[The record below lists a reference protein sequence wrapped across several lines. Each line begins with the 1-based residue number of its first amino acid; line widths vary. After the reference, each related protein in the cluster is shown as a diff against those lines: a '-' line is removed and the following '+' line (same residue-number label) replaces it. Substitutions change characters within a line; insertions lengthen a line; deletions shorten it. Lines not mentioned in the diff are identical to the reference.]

1 MKTLTIW
8 RKQEF
13 SRQTQKKSFATTN
26 FCYAS
31 CIRIK
36 IFRVNKF
43 RQRPSDLFIRSASI
57 VAKGF
62 HVRFPGFTLI
72 RFQHFRIPEVWN
84 ERHFFLSI
92 KLILVQ
98 LHAGCS
104 FHETWSISLAWFC
117 TLTRFCSVFTQEKF
131 YRRRVWRLV
140 RFLAKI
146 CQVVIN
152 HSHS

>member
-62 HVRFPGFTLI
+62 H
-72 RFQHFRIPEVWN
+72 FQFFKILQSIPEFFSK
-84 ERHFFLSI
+84 RQFFLSS
-92 KLILVQ
+92 KLITVE
-98 LHAGCS
+98 LHACRGLY
-104 FHETWSISLAWFC
+104 ET
-117 TLTRFCSVFTQEKF
+117 
-131 YRRRVWRLV
+131 
-140 RFLAKI
+140 
-146 CQVVIN
+146 
-152 HSHS
+152 